1 MSTRY
6 KVENM
11 KCNGC
16 VTTVKDA
23 LDQLPGSNTVSVN
36 LESAIAEVDGD
47 VDSSEVE
54 NVLAALGYPASK
66 QD

>member
-36 LESAIAEVDGD
+36 LESAIAEIDGD

>member
-1 MSTRY
+1 MGTQY

-16 VTTVKDA
+16 VSTVKDA
-23 LDQLPGSNTVSVN
+23 LDQLPDSHFVSVD
-36 LESAIAEVDGD
+36 LESAVAEVHGD
-47 VDSSEVE
+47 VDPAEVAK
-54 NVLAALGYPASK
+54 VLTALGYPAKK

>member
-23 LDQLPGSNTVSVN
+23 LDQLPDSNSISVN
-36 LESAIAEVDGD
+36 LESAIAEIDGD
-47 VDSSEVE
+47 VDPAEVE
-54 NVLAALGYPASK
+54 KVLTALGYPASK
-66 QD
+66 LD

>member
-1 MSTRY
+1 MGTRY

-16 VTTVKDA
+16 VSTVKDA
-23 LDQLPGSNTVSVN
+23 LDQLPDSHGVSVD

-54 NVLAALGYPASK
+54 KVLTALGYPASK
-66 QD
+66 QN

>member
-16 VTTVKDA
+16 VTTVKGA

-36 LESAIAEVDGD
+36 LESAIAEIDGD

>member
-16 VTTVKDA
+16 VTTVKGA
-23 LDQLPGSNTVSVN
+23 LDQLPGSNKVSVN
-36 LESAIAEVDGD
+36 LESAIAEIDGD

>member
-16 VTTVKDA
+16 VSTVKDA
-23 LDQLPGSNTVSVN
+23 LGQLPGSNNVSVD
-36 LESAIAEVDGD
+36 LESGVAEVDGD
-47 VDSSEVE
+47 VDLAEV
-54 NVLAALGYPASK
+54 VKALTALGYPASK
-66 QD
+66 LD

>member
-23 LDQLPGSNTVSVN
+23 LDQLPGNNNVSVD
-36 LESAIAEVDGD
+36 LESAIAEIDGD
-47 VDSSEVE
+47 VDSGEVE